1 MLPADDTTT
10 LARLFHLNSGPMI
23 RLDGSPDPPYE
34 FRYKEVGDFARELRL
49 PRPQGEQ
56 VMRQLQSKRR
66 SCRAYAERDM
76 PVENVSRLLGATY
89 ALVENGPAFQRR
101 TTPSAG
107 GLYPLELYLVL
118 QRIRGVP
125 DGLYHYDVRAHGLE
139 PMRSGQ
145 LFEALRAC
153 MAEQDFFVAANVV
166 AIFSAVFERTL
177 KKYGPRGYRYIL
189 FEAGHAAQNLCLVAA
204 ELGLGSLPLGG
215 FLDSRLNA
223 FLGLDGLAE
232 AALYGV
238 AVGYPLE

>member
-1 MLPADDTTT
+1 
-10 LARLFHLNSGPMI
+10 
-23 RLDGSPDPPYE
+23 
-34 FRYKEVGDFARELRL
+34 
-49 PRPQGEQ
+49 
-56 VMRQLQSKRR
+56 
-66 SCRAYAERDM
+66 
-76 PVENVSRLLGATY
+76 
-89 ALVENGPAFQRR
+89 
-101 TTPSAG
+101 
-107 GLYPLELYLVL
+107 
-118 QRIRGVP
+118 
-125 DGLYHYDVRAHGLE
+125 
-139 PMRSGQ
+139 
-145 LFEALRAC
+145 